1 MNKNP
6 PFGWI
11 AFVKLWSLQTFIFTL
26 AFDCTKHLLINLFH
40 TFLISYQPLTQWVL
54 IVIPVIL
61 YAFPKFG
68 VERTKI
74 YSCITLPH
82 TLFYFLGFLFFG
94 TLTMLSIYI
103 FFFHRWILKG
113 RKEICWAICSAT
125 RLLWSL
131 SLSLNRNLD
140 S

>member
-103 FFFHRWILKG
+103 FFSIDEFWRGGKRSVELYVPGQGCYDHLVYH
-113 RKEICWAICSAT
+113 
-125 RLLWSL
+125 
-131 SLSLNRNLD
+131 
-140 S
+140 